1 METSK
6 NKILGY
12 LADIDYMAK
21 NDESGFQHLLLQG
34 EKETVTL
41 KDVAFALSEII
52 DHFEAMLGAAQLL
65 QELRLQS
72 IVANLDE
79 ATQEKIISEFNEV
92 GDDLFTEEDTTNDN

>member
-1 METSK
+1 MENSK

-12 LADIDYMAK
+12 LADVDYMAK

-41 KDVAFALSEII
+41 KDAAFALSELI
-52 DHFEAMLGAAQLL
+52 DHYEAIIAASQLL
-65 QELRLQS
+65 TECRLQA

-79 ATQEKIISEFNEV
+79 ATQEKILSEFNEV
-92 GDDLFTEEDTTNDN
+92 GDDLFEGDEDNDN